1 MNVRQRGMY
10 AGVSGNVLINE
21 QGNRL
26 QSYHVWN
33 YAEGYDSFY
42 RSMLVDLTQPPGKV
56 SGLFLS
62 ITILFMT
69 LFFHFSVFSV
79 CQQINPIWMKFSRA
93 AGVGKSTKF

>member
-1 MNVRQRGMY
+1 MY

-56 SGLFLS
+56 RGLFLS
-62 ITILFMT
+62 ITIVHDGVFL
-69 LFFHFSVFSV
+69 LVCFSDG
-79 CQQINPIWMKFSRA
+79 QQINSVWMKFSTA
-93 AGVGKSTKF
+93 AGLGKSTKF